1 MMTLMLMTMMLMMM
15 LMMMTTM
22 VKMMT
27 VMMMMMRM
35 MLTRCKLLLSKS
47 ESVSKSF
54 AVFHLNLI
62 EIITVQWLFYCHYNN
77 DDDENQLVSFWKLF

>member
-1 MMTLMLMTMMLMMM
+1 MLMTMMLMMM

-27 VMMMMMRM
+27 MMMMMRM
-35 MLTRCKLLLSKS
+35 MMLTWCKLLLSKS
-47 ESVSKSF
+47 ESVAESF
-54 AVFHLNLI
+54 AILHLNLI